1 MSTAVELTHP
11 QLGFIRKYVFS
22 TDHKVIAIQY
32 IITASAMAVVGG
44 ILSMLMR
51 LQLAWPSEQYP
62 ILGDIFPTGFAGG
75 IMRRN
80 SISLWSRCTA
90 PSWCSSCSQPS

>member
-1 MSTAVELTHP
+1 MSTAVEHTHP
-11 QLGFIRKYVFS
+11 QLGFIRKYIFS
-22 TDHKVIAIQY
+22 TDHKTIAIQY

-62 ILGDIFPTGFAGG
+62 ILGDIFPIGFAV
-75 IMRRN
+75 
-80 SISLWSRCTA
+80 A
-90 PSWCSSCSQPS
+90 YVD